1 MITAID
7 TNILIDVF
15 LPDPVFGAGSLKA
28 LEEAFT
34 KGALVVCNIV
44 YAELVP
50 QFREKTLLD
59 STLKKLNIDVVPV
72 SNEAWFAGE
81 NWLEFRKQKRGRT
94 RIITDFLIGAF
105 AYVQADQFLR
115 QGILRAVQGF
125 EIDESLNPGNQL
137 IKRFS
142 RNVRYAASSA
152 SSGIPAP

>member
-15 LPDPVFGAGSLKA
+15 LPDPVFGEGSLKA
-28 LEEAFT
+28 LEEAFA

-50 QFREKTLLD
+50 QFKEKTLLD

-72 SNEAWFAGE
+72 SNEASFIAGE

-105 AYVQADQFLR
+105 AYVQADQFLTR
-115 QGILRAVQGF
+115 DRGFYGQFKGLRLMKV
-125 EIDESLNPGNQL
+125 
-137 IKRFS
+137 
-142 RNVRYAASSA
+142 
-152 SSGIPAP
+152 